1 MAVRTLAIATAAVLL
16 HGTAVRG
23 QSATFEV
30 TQSAGYSTEQVAA
43 AATQAKVFGDAWA
56 GIRFTA
62 EAAWGARS
70 ESESDVFGAAYPYE
84 NRLQVIEA
92 FGERIFQPGPS
103 LFVLRAGR
111 YRTPFGISNG
121 SDHAYTG
128 FLRAPLIR
136 YDDYYALSNNF
147 LEHGL
152 DVVVGT
158 PRASLEVSAGTP
170 GDVGEAQRRHG
181 LDTVVR
187 GQLAGGPLVVG
198 VSYLDTLPY
207 QPAIYAFGR
216 ATFTGVDVRW
226 MQAGVQVRSEW
237 ITGQPFDGTTTTG
250 GYVDVIVHR
259 PRMGPVTAVARAE
272 RLDYQAPPPFAL
284 RTRRYTAG
292 ARIRMI
298 QALML
303 QLELVRQ
310 PPELP
315 PYHSTMLDVAI
326 TYSIRRD

>member
-92 FGERIFQPGPS
+92 FAERIFQPGPS

-207 QPAIYAFGR
+207 QPEIYAFGR

-272 RLDYQAPPPFAL
+272 RLDYQAPAPFAL
-284 RTRRYTAG
+284 RTHRYTAG
-292 ARIRMI
+292 ARVRML
-298 QALML
+298 QALTL
-303 QLELVRQ
+303 QLQLVRQ
-310 PPELP
+310 PPQLP
-315 PYHSTMLDVAI
+315 SDRSTALDLAI
-326 TYSIRRD
+326 TYSIRRH